1 MPMLGVLQ
9 NRGLRV
15 ALLTDG
21 RLSGASGKV
30 LSALHVTPE
39 AKEGGAIARLRDGD
53 VITIDAPGGRLDVA
67 VDPAELARRMP
78 AVSNQPSAEEGLGRE
93 LFAGFRADV
102 GRADDGA
109 AIFWGASGG

>member
-1 MPMLGVLQ
+1 MQ
-9 NRGLRV
+9 NRGLKV

-53 VITIDAPGGRLDVA
+53 IITIDSVAGRLDVA
-67 VDPAELARRMP
+67 VEAAELARRMP
-78 AVSNQPSAEEGLGRE
+78 AVSNQPSAEDGLGRE
-93 LFAGFRADV
+93 LFAGFRAEV
-102 GRADDGA
+102 GRADEGA
-109 AIFWGASGG
+109 GIFWALARVKARGNP